1 LGFAE
6 KMEIVNVFEYEAL
19 AKEKLP
25 KMVFDYYASGA
36 EDQWTL
42 QENRRAFE
50 RIRYFLITCLFDSHG
65 FTLFPPA
72 CTCYF
77 IVVAVP
83 LK

>member
-1 LGFAE
+1 MHRRIDFSTIAVDCSEQLKSWVLQE
-6 KMEIVNVFEYEAL
+6 KMEIVNVSEYEAL

-50 RIRYFLITCLFDSHG
+50 RIRYF
-65 FTLFPPA
+65 
-72 CTCYF
+72 
-77 IVVAVP
+77 
-83 LK
+83 